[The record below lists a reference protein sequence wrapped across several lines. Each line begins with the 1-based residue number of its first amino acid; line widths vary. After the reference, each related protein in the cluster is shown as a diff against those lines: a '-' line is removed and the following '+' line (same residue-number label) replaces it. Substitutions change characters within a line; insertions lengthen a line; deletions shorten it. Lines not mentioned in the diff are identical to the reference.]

1 VIIVLA
7 TGGFDPIH
15 SGHIAYF
22 SAAKELGDELWVAIN
37 SDQWLKNKKGK
48 YFMPL
53 KERVEIVKNLKMV
66 DRVITNFDDSDGS
79 ACGAIYKAMAL
90 GAAKIIFANGGDRGS
105 ENTPEECVYGNMEA
119 VEFVFGVGGTDKIN
133 SSSWILEEWRNES

>member
-1 VIIVLA
+1 MTTVLVS
-7 TGGFDPIH
+7 GGFDPIH

-22 SAAKELGDELWVAIN
+22 TAAKELGEELWVAIN

-79 ACGAIYKAMAL
+79 ACGAIYKAMTL
-90 GAAKIIFANGGDRGS
+90 GATKIIFANGGDRGS
-105 ENTPEECVYGNMEA
+105 
-119 VEFVFGVGGTDKIN
+119 
-133 SSSWILEEWRNES
+133 

>member
-1 VIIVLA
+1 MTTVLVS
-7 TGGFDPIH
+7 GGFDPIH

-22 SAAKELGDELWVAIN
+22 TAAKELGEELWVAIN

-79 ACGAIYKAMAL
+79 ACGAIYKAMTL
-90 GAAKIIFANGGDRGS
+90 GATKIIFANGGDRGS
-105 ENTPEECVYGNMEA
+105 KNTPEECIYRNIEA
-119 VEFVFGVGGTDKIN
+119 VEFVFGVGGTAKIN